1 MCTCEGAESRRLT
14 PQALQHY
21 LRSHGERHFR
31 GMTQCTY
38 LAFPVMSQV
47 VPGSHVRSVCLLVGW
62 HTPLRGVGMTIGRLR
77 AQSEAE
83 LPKFHAVRLMQ
94 DGHERRNEAA
104 INVGK
109 LSVDITM
116 LVTSCM

>member
-1 MCTCEGAESRRLT
+1 MFEVYVCSLGGTRRCVEL
-14 PQALQHY
+14 Y
-21 LRSHGERHFR
+21 E
-31 GMTQCTY
+31 
-38 LAFPVMSQV
+38 
-47 VPGSHVRSVCLLVGW
+47 
-62 HTPLRGVGMTIGRLR
+62 GMTIGDLR
-77 AQSEAE
+77 AQLEAE